1 MNFNYNGT
9 VNRIFRKGKEKK
21 MEMKPIDL
29 NLESN
34 ERTFENDTM
43 IAVKSNNLKNNTLI
57 GSYVIIPKSQVGTPF
72 DLSDKEWMDSKALL
86 KELKDYLDE
95 KYKPDGYNIGWNV
108 GKVGGQE
115 VAHAHMHVIPRYAD
129 EPYAGK
135 GLRYW
140 FKQPENIRASLKNSD

>member
-1 MNFNYNGT
+1 M
-9 VNRIFRKGKEKK
+9 KK
-21 MEMKPIDL
+21 QEIDL

-72 DLSDKEWMDSKALL
+72 DLSDKEWADSKSLLMEL
-86 KELKDYLDE
+86 KEYLDE
-95 KYKPDGYNIGWNV
+95 KYSPDGYNIGWNV

-140 FKQPENIRASLKNSD
+140 FKQPENMRTSLKKKDE

>member
-1 MNFNYNGT
+1 MEQLIKFLK
-9 VNRIFRKGKEKK
+9 RKEKK
-21 MEMKPIDL
+21 MEKKPIDL

-34 ERTFENDTM
+34 EKTFENDTM

-86 KELKDYLDE
+86 KELKEYLDE

-140 FKQPENIRASLKNSD
+140 FKQPENIRASLKDSD

>member
-1 MNFNYNGT
+1 
-9 VNRIFRKGKEKK
+9 

-57 GSYVIIPKSQVGTPF
+57 GSYVIIPKSQVDTPF

-86 KELKDYLDE
+86 KELKEYLDE

>member
-1 MNFNYNGT
+1 
-9 VNRIFRKGKEKK
+9 
-21 MEMKPIDL
+21 MENKSIDL

-34 ERTFENDTM
+34 EKTFENDTM

-72 DLSDKEWMDSKALL
+72 DLSDKEWMDSKNLL
-86 KELKDYLDE
+86 KELKKYLD
-95 KYKPDGYNIGWNV
+95 KKFKPDGYNIGWNV

-140 FKQPENIRASLKNSD
+140 FKQPENIRASLKDSD